1 MSANTKQKDAEFL
14 KRGDIGKILIG
25 AGVSRMAYSKWMR
38 GEFESPVIEMYFN
51 KIVDK
56 RKEEFEKFSV

>member
-1 MSANTKQKDAEFL
+1 MNANTRQSDAKFL
-14 KRGDIGKILIG
+14 KRGDIGKILKG

-38 GEFESPVIEMYFN
+38 GEFESSIIEMYFQ
-51 KIVDK
+51 KIVDQ